1 MSSALQIIDELE
13 TVLKTSST
21 EKHLSILRKITD
33 LFLAGRNN
41 ISEEAI
47 SVFDDVVVKLADHVE
62 RRALIELGG
71 QLAPIANAPPNT
83 IRSLASN
90 EDIAVAG
97 PVLAQ
102 SPCLTDQDLVT
113 IAGSKSQ
120 SHLGKIAERAQISP
134 VVTDI
139 LVGRGDREV
148 VNKVAANAGAQFSR
162 TSMSMLVMRAGG
174 DDDLTHIMG
183 LRPDIPPNLFK
194 RLIRHATEQV
204 RQRLLAAAP
213 PSAQD
218 AINRVLM
225 QIAEQTPPKSLS
237 QADLTKAQRLT
248 YSYGQDTEQT
258 RTNVLEYA
266 DGKKIPELAAALS
279 ILSAVPL
286 VLVSR
291 LICDSDPFGAMVLC
305 KAIRLD
311 WSIAQAVLAALPGAN
326 TSDSTRLEELLE
338 DYERLSASSAHHLL
352 GYWQSRQARQK
363 LP

>member
-1 MSSALQIIDELE
+1 
-13 TVLKTSST
+13 
-21 EKHLSILRKITD
+21 
-33 LFLAGRNN
+33 
-41 ISEEAI
+41 
-47 SVFDDVVVKLADHVE
+47 
-62 RRALIELGG
+62 
-71 QLAPIANAPPNT
+71 
-83 IRSLASN
+83 
-90 EDIAVAG
+90 
-97 PVLAQ
+97 
-102 SPCLTDQDLVT
+102 
-113 IAGSKSQ
+113 
-120 SHLGKIAERAQISP
+120 
-134 VVTDI
+134 
-139 LVGRGDREV
+139 
-148 VNKVAANAGAQFSR
+148 
-162 TSMSMLVMRAGG
+162 
-174 DDDLTHIMG
+174 
-183 LRPDIPPNLFK
+183 
-194 RLIRHATEQV
+194 
-204 RQRLLAAAP
+204 
-213 PSAQD
+213 
-218 AINRVLM
+218 M

-338 DYERLSASSAHHLL
+338 DYERLSPSSAHHLL